1 MRRIFACALLFSCAL
16 LLWADLRYVEI
27 GSIGN
32 APSVRVE
39 NIGDLQFLIKH
50 HGIEVGYLL
59 KGKEN
64 PSDVRLVVIGDGTYF
79 FFDMNGHLNIEG
91 YLAGERGGFRN
102 GLDFQ
107 EAVELGLTQA
117 AKPDSACYY
126 FYKRN
131 QFKSVE
137 DCTDAFKKGFVF
149 REAQWTE
156 RNGRKEVKVQAE
168 EFSAYYRAVA
178 AQLADYKEYQEFMPG
193 LDRGYKTK
201 ADIQDARRKGFD
213 AAKGWEYYTA
223 MERGFSKYEDY
234 KQATDLGLESKV
246 DFARYQRIVSE
257 VESIMSRQKLE
268 KREAFIYF
276 YLCQIPKGQQSLSV
290 LVKTL
295 EEQPRKQGEKLTK
308 ALDLYYSDIP
318 SLEEW
323 NKSRSRSYSTS
334 QYRYQ
339 TVSSLLS
346 SSSLAS
352 FFKTVDTSGIGRYD
366 EASGIFTR
374 NGSNFIQLA
383 AQARQPS
390 PPNQVPASGGQTEGL
405 PLIPE
410 CGIVDW
416 IGGNTSRQ
424 AVIPVSQEYVGR
436 REVLDWHTSLGQ
448 LATRTNDAIPASV
461 IVEVVLGYKQA
472 DKAASTEITQRQ
484 TEIKDYLRRYFTAL
498 TVEELRPRNE
508 EERRSE
514 IRNAINDHI
523 LSSSEIRDVRFLS
536 LQVIE
541 W

>member
-1 MRRIFACALLFSCAL
+1 MRRIFACVLLFSCAL
-16 LLWADLRYVEI
+16 LLWADLRYVKI

-79 FFDMNGHLNIEG
+79 FFDMNGHLSIEG

-107 EAVELGLTQA
+107 EAVELGLTQV

-137 DCTDAFKKGFVF
+137 DCTDAFKKGFAF
-149 REAQWTE
+149 RETQWTA
-156 RNGRKEVKVQAE
+156 RNGREEVKVE
-168 EFSAYYRAVA
+168 GTESSAYYRAVA

-193 LDRGYKTK
+193 LERGFKTK
-201 ADIQDARRKGFD
+201 ADIQDAKKKGFD

-223 MERGFSKYEDY
+223 MERGFSKYKDY
-234 KQATDLGLESKV
+234 KAATDLGLESQASYDTYCK
-246 DFARYQRIVSE
+246 IVAE
-257 VESIMSRQKLE
+257 VESIMKREKLE

-276 YLCQIPKGQQSLSV
+276 YLCQIPKGQQSFEV
-290 LVKTL
+290 LTKTL
-295 EEQPRKQGEKLTK
+295 EEMQGEQDATLTK

-352 FFKTVDTSGIGRYD
+352 FFKTVDISGIGRYD

-374 NGSNFIQLA
+374 NGSNFIQLV

-424 AVIPVSQEYVGR
+424 AVIPVSQEYGSK
-436 REVLDWHTSLGQ
+436 REVLDWYTSLGQ
-448 LATRTNDAIPASV
+448 VSTKTSDAIPASV

-498 TVEELRPRNE
+498 TVEDLRPRNE
-508 EERRSE
+508 EERRIE
-514 IRNAINDHI
+514 IKQAINQKI
-523 LSSSEIRDVRFLS
+523 LKDSEIRDVRFLS

-541 W
+541 Q

>member
-79 FFDMNGHLNIEG
+79 FFDMNGHLSIEG

-137 DCTDAFKKGFVF
+137 DCTDAFKKGFAF
-149 REAQWTE
+149 RETQWTA
-156 RNGRKEVKVQAE
+156 RNGREEVKVE
-168 EFSAYYRAVA
+168 GTESSAYYRAVA

-193 LDRGYKTK
+193 LEQGYKTK
-201 ADIQDARRKGFD
+201 ADIQDAKKKGFD

-234 KQATDLGLESKV
+234 KLATDLGLESQASYDTYCK
-246 DFARYQRIVSE
+246 IVAE
-257 VESIMSRQKLE
+257 VESIMKREKLE
-268 KREAFIYF
+268 RREAIIYF
-276 YLCQIPKGQQSLSV
+276 YLCQIPKGQQSFEV
-290 LVKTL
+290 LTKTL
-295 EEQPRKQGEKLTK
+295 EEMQGEQDATLTK

-352 FFKTVDTSGIGRYD
+352 FFKTVDISGIGRYD

-374 NGSNFIQLA
+374 NGSGFIQLA
-383 AQARQPS
+383 TQARQPS

-424 AVIPVSQEYVGR
+424 AVIPVSQEYGSK
-436 REVLDWHTSLGQ
+436 REVLDWYTSLGQ
-448 LATRTNDAIPASV
+448 VSTKTSDAIPANV
-461 IVEVVLGYKQA
+461 IVEVALGYKQA

-498 TVEELRPRNE
+498 TVEDLRPRNE
-508 EERRSE
+508 EKRRIE
-514 IRNAINDHI
+514 IKQAINQKI
-523 LSSSEIRDVRFLS
+523 LKDSEIRDVRFLS
-536 LQVIE
+536 LQIIE
-541 W
+541 Q

>member
-1 MRRIFACALLFSCAL
+1 MRRIFSCVLLFSCAL

-59 KGKEN
+59 KGQEN

-79 FFDMNGHLNIEG
+79 FFDMNGHLSIEG

-117 AKPDSACYY
+117 TKPDSTCYY

-137 DCTDAFKKGFVF
+137 DCTDAFKKGFAF
-149 REAQWTE
+149 RETQWTA
-156 RNGRKEVKVQAE
+156 RNGREEVKVE
-168 EFSAYYRAVA
+168 GTESSAYYRAVA

-223 MERGFSKYEDY
+223 MERGFSKYKDY
-234 KQATDLGLESKV
+234 KAATDLGLESQASYDTYCK
-246 DFARYQRIVSE
+246 IVAE
-257 VESIMSRQKLE
+257 VESIMKREKLE

-276 YLCQIPKGQQSLSV
+276 YLCQIPKGQQSFEV
-290 LVKTL
+290 LTKTL
-295 EEQPRKQGEKLTK
+295 EEMQGEQDATLTK

-323 NKSRSRSYSTS
+323 DKSRSRSYSTS

-424 AVIPVSQEYVGR
+424 AVIPVSQEYGSK
-436 REVLDWHTSLGQ
+436 REVLDWYTSLGQ
-448 LATRTNDAIPASV
+448 VSTKTSDAIPASV

-472 DKAASTEITQRQ
+472 DKAASTEITQCQ

-498 TVEELRPRNE
+498 TVEDLRPRNE
-508 EERRSE
+508 EKRRSE
-514 IRNAINDHI
+514 ICNAINDHI
-523 LSSSEIRDVRFLS
+523 LSSSEIRDVRFLN

-541 W
+541 Q